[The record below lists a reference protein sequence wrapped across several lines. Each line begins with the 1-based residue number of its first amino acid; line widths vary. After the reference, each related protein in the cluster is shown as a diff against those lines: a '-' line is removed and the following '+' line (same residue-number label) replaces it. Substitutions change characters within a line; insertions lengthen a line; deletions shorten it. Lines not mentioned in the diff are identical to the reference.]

1 MTWYY
6 KDEPVE
12 EIEPKYVG
20 FVYLI
25 TNLVTGKRYI
35 GKKLAK
41 FSKTTTKTVTLKSGV
56 KKKKKVRSKTDSD
69 WKTYWSSSK
78 DVQADVKQLGENKF
92 RRDILMFC
100 LTKGTATYYEAKFQF
115 HHEVLEKPNEWY
127 NGQIQC
133 RIHRSHIK
141 NEN

>member
-12 EIEPKYVG
+12 EIDPKYVG

-115 HHEVLEKPNEWY
+115 YHEVLEKPNEWY